1 MSTIHTAGDHLVYE
15 CPHCGS
21 KVEVDEGQLD
31 EIIECPNTDCGQPFE
46 ATAPR
51 GRLVRS
57 SEATP
62 LRGDVLQAHGAADV
76 EKSVLVRH
84 PAMFRNAPLQYLAYL
99 VLIVG
104 GALVGWAA
112 AAAAMPIVA
121 FFGTFA
127 AVAGLVGLLGWWIQT
142 MFRSLTVTNKRTI
155 YREGIISRRTNEVQ
169 HDDVRNIQVDQNF
182 FQRLFNVGRVA
193 VSSSGQDDL
202 EIDVRGIPDP
212 EGVAATI
219 RKYQ

>member
-21 KVEVDEGQLD
+21 KVEVDEAQLD

-76 EKSVLVRH
+76 EKDVLVRH

>member
-1 MSTIHTAGDHLVYE
+1 MTTIHTAGDHLVYE

-21 KVEVDEGQLD
+21 KVEVDESQLD

-51 GRLVRS
+51 GRLVRQ
-57 SEATP
+57 SEADV
-62 LRGDVLQAHGAADV
+62 LRGDVLQARGAADV
-76 EKSVLVRH
+76 EKDLLVRH

-104 GALVGWAA
+104 GGVAGWLAA
-112 AAAAMPIVA
+112 AASMPVVA
-121 FFGTFA
+121 FLGAFA
-127 AVAGLVGLLGWWIQT
+127 AIAGLVGLLAWWIQT

-155 YREGIISRRTNEVQ
+155 YRQGIISRRTNEVQ

-182 FQRLFNVGRVA
+182 LQRLFNVGRIA

-212 EGVAATI
+212 DGVAETI
-219 RKYQ
+219 RHYQ

>member
-1 MSTIHTAGDHLVYE
+1 MSTIHTVGDHLVYE

-21 KVEVDEGQLD
+21 KVEVDEAQLD
-31 EIIECPNTDCGQPFE
+31 EIIDCPNTDCGQPFE

-76 EKSVLVRH
+76 EKDVLVRH

-112 AAAAMPIVA
+112 SAALMPIVA